1 MCESNSLTGGGQRHT
16 QCNQRKREFSLS
28 CAWLF
33 CWLIEQR
40 SEQASLG
47 AELYL
52 EEKMFFF
59 FLLSL
64 YVIIT
69 SWDCHLEIHAGWKK
83 QALRLLVK
91 SNRID
96 LFFPWKCQQL
106 LYNQHFP
113 RQIYQSPFESC
124 KAEDS
129 SITVMVSSAPQR
141 ISLRADTYNVPGQV
155 PVTWPGSCP
164 AQVLLPTAQF
174 MGYHSSRMISFPDP
188 GNPEIDDLNQVTENL
203 IVVF

>member
-16 QCNQRKREFSLS
+16 QCNQHKREFSLS

-52 EEKMFFF
+52 EEKMC
-59 FLLSL
+59 FLSSL

-69 SWDCHLEIHAGWKK
+69 SWDCHLEIHTGWTK
-83 QALRLLVK
+83 QALRLLAK

-106 LYNQHFP
+106 LYNQHSP

-124 KAEDS
+124 EAEDS
-129 SITVMVSSAPQR
+129 SVTVMVPSAPQR
-141 ISLRADTYNVPGQV
+141 ISLRADTYNVPGQIS
-155 PVTWPGSCP
+155 VTWPRSCP
-164 AQVLLPTAQF
+164 AQVLLSTAQF
-174 MGYHSSRMISFPDP
+174 MGYHSSRMTSFPDP
-188 GNPEIDDLNQVTENL
+188 GNPEIGDLNQVPESL